1 MVFKIFLPTKKFC
14 RLATSTCRLCNP
26 VVYVSP
32 SIQVYQPPFFCKNL
46 STKYKQHTKRT
57 KATSYHKQGY
67 KLRINLQPEHHNF
80 APRCK
85 FQKTSYQKRIK
96 TNHANK
102 PNPKSLQLPETKKT
116 APQNPILQP
125 KITK

>member
-67 KLRINLQPEHHNF
+67 KFLQIKDQF
-80 APRCK
+80 AAK
-85 FQKTSYQKRIK
+85 NIITSLLAANSRRQAIK
-96 TNHANK
+96 N
-102 PNPKSLQLPETKKT
+102 E
-116 APQNPILQP
+116 
-125 KITK
+125 